1 MTNNV
6 ALVIIAVVLAV
17 IGGYLIGGQLE
28 RDRQHR
34 RRKAAARQGITPVA
48 AVEETLSDREWE
60 RFVVSIYELADGGEW

>member
-1 MTNNV
+1 MTNN
-6 ALVIIAVVLAV
+6 LVLVVIAVVLAV

-34 RRKAAARQGITPVA
+34 RRRAAARQGVAPVV
-48 AVEETLSDREWE
+48 AVGETLSDTEWE